1 MAKFTIH
8 MDFEGMEDDLSEFD
22 GMTIDADD
30 EDDADTKVMDMIE
43 KKQIT
48 LPFYRVEESED

>member
-22 GMTIDADD
+22 GMTIDADN

>member
-8 MDFEGMEDDLSEFD
+8 MDFEGMQDDLSEFD
-22 GMTIDADD
+22 GMTIDADN

>member
-1 MAKFTIH
+1 MPKFTIH

-22 GMTIDADD
+22 GMTINADD
-30 EDDADTKVMDMIE
+30 EDDAETKVMDMIE

>member
-8 MDFEGMEDDLSEFD
+8 MDFEGMQDDLSEFD

>member
-30 EDDADTKVMDMIE
+30 EDDADTKVMDMI
-43 KKQIT
+43 KKKEIS
-48 LPFYRVEESED
+48 LPFFTITESEE

>member
-8 MDFEGMEDDLSEFD
+8 MDFEGMEDDLSQFD

>member
-43 KKQIT
+43 KKQII
-48 LPFYRVEESED
+48 LPFFRVEESED

>member
-8 MDFEGMEDDLSEFD
+8 MDFEGMEDDLSQFD

-30 EDDADTKVMDMIE
+30 EDDAETKVMDMIE
-43 KKQIT
+43 KQAIT